1 MKTRE
6 AFGAVLIAVG
16 LLVIG
21 ALLVPVADQP
31 AYAAVP
37 TTVPTWPGAISGDA
51 VSMDKGGTFFNG
63 VGIDATEDE
72 TALTILTYD
81 DTDAL
86 GIDVQNSSG
95 TSVFS
100 VDALGTA
107 VGVGFPQWS
116 TTSFTYTAAT
126 GFDNGTVALVP
137 AGELWAIHSVLV
149 DTTENVVCTGDDET
163 LKIGDANDADGFL
176 DLVHADLTTA
186 ASEGTGWPAG
196 WSGMLAANVGVY
208 FDEGTTDWANGCFIY
223 DNRAGTVPITITA
236 SLGES
241 SGETITA
248 GGFDVFVNYTKIED

>member
-6 AFGAVLIAVG
+6 AFGALVIAVG

-21 ALLVPVADQP
+21 ALLMPVADQP

-72 TALTILTYD
+72 AALTILTYD

-100 VDALGTA
+100 VDALGAA
-107 VGVGFPQWS
+107 VGVGFPQWA
-116 TTSFTYTAAT
+116 TAAFTYTADT
-126 GFDNGTVALVP
+126 GFDAGTVVAVP
-137 AGELWAIHSVLV
+137 VGELWGIHSVLV
-149 DTTENVVCTGDDET
+149 NVTTDVACTGDDSA
-163 LKIGDANDADGFL
+163 LLLGDATNNIGFMYLADAELQKADTEDTGFAAGWQGMAAATMGPYL
-176 DLVHADLTTA
+176 DLNHNTFV
-186 ASEGTGWPAG
+186 
-196 WSGMLAANVGVY
+196 
-208 FDEGTTDWANGCFIY
+208 Y
-223 DNRAGTVPITITA
+223 DNRAGTVPITVTA
-236 SLGES
+236 TLSET
-241 SGETITA
+241 SGTTITT
-248 GGFDVFVNYTKIED
+248 GEFTVYVNYTKIED